1 MQKQLLAALISI
13 RRENADVIAK
23 QLRAEIVDLGMEKG
37 DIRFFIDESEEL
49 LPLGAKSIE
58 LLFYR

>member
-1 MQKQLLAALISI
+1 
-13 RRENADVIAK
+13 
-23 QLRAEIVDLGMEKG
+23 MEKG

-58 LLFYR
+58 LLFTANKGEQFTTIT